1 MYNVL
6 VLRYTS
12 CKTKQ
17 NSLNFVMHL
26 CKEREKDKAKDCKK
40 PLRKG
45 GREAIIIKKR
55 KEDFHA

>member
-6 VLRYTS
+6 VLRHTS

-26 CKEREKDKAKDCKK
+26 CKEREKDKAKDCKN
-40 PLRKG
+40 PSV
-45 GREAIIIKKR
+45 
-55 KEDFHA
+55 KEEGKQ

>member
-6 VLRYTS
+6 VLRHTS

-40 PLRKG
+40 TSV
-45 GREAIIIKKR
+45 
-55 KEDFHA
+55 KEEGKQ

>member
-45 GREAIIIKKR
+45 EREAIIRKR